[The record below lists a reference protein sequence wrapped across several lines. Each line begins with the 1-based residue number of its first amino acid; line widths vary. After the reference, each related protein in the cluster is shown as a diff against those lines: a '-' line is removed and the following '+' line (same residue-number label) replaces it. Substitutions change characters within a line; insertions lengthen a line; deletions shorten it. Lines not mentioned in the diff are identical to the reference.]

1 MVKYSPN
8 ENTYKE
14 MYLINKFEKDVME
27 SSLQNRRQDKTKTT
41 QKIPTSN
48 KTSSENEKEALE
60 TPNKKKSQSENGNE
74 NPVSN
79 ENDIGG
85 SNLEILNSSVETEKF
100 PNDKTSSVNKNTPT
114 SEKKI
119 DRNISRNNSIL
130 TPSDLKRILSTEKR
144 AMRKIKQI
152 ARRAPEKRQTRK
164 DANLINKER
173 QRQVV
178 TVKNAEPLTMI
189 YPISKNGNFTIKMN
203 SLRTFFIIGEFNCF
217 SNHGID

>member
-27 SSLQNRRQDKTKTT
+27 SSLQNMRHDKTKST

-48 KTSSENEKEALE
+48 KTSSENETEALE
-60 TPNKKKSQSENGNE
+60 TPNKKKPQSEKGNE
-74 NPVSN
+74 NRMSN
-79 ENDIGG
+79 ENDIET
-85 SNLEILNSSVETEKF
+85 SIPEILNSSTETEKI
-100 PNDKTSSVNKNTPT
+100 PNDKTSSVNENTTT
-114 SEKKI
+114 SEKRI
-119 DRNISRNNSIL
+119 DRNISRNKPIL
-130 TPSDLKRILSTEKR
+130 TPSDMKRILSTEKR

-152 ARRAPEKRQTRK
+152 ARRVPEKRQTRK

-173 QRQVV
+173 QRRVV

-189 YPISKNGNFTIKMN
+189 YPISKKRKLNNQNEFTEDIFHN
-203 SLRTFFIIGEFNCF
+203 WRV
-217 SNHGID
+217 

>member
-27 SSLQNRRQDKTKTT
+27 SSLQNMRHDKTKST

-48 KTSSENEKEALE
+48 KTSSENETEALE
-60 TPNKKKSQSENGNE
+60 TPNKKKPQSEKGNE
-74 NPVSN
+74 IRMSN
-79 ENDIGG
+79 ENDIET
-85 SNLEILNSSVETEKF
+85 SIPEILNSSTETEKI
-100 PNDKTSSVNKNTPT
+100 PSDKTSSVNENTTT
-114 SEKKI
+114 SEKRI
-119 DRNISRNNSIL
+119 DRNISRNKPIL
-130 TPSDLKRILSTEKR
+130 TPSDMKRILSTEKR

-189 YPISKNGNFTIKMN
+189 YPISKKRKLNNQNEFTEDIFHN
-203 SLRTFFIIGEFNCF
+203 WRV
-217 SNHGID
+217 

>member
-27 SSLQNRRQDKTKTT
+27 SSLQNMRHDKTKST

-48 KTSSENEKEALE
+48 KTSSENETEALE
-60 TPNKKKSQSENGNE
+60 TPNKKKPQSEKGNE
-74 NPVSN
+74 IRMSN
-79 ENDIGG
+79 ENDIET
-85 SNLEILNSSVETEKF
+85 SIPEILNSSTETEKI
-100 PNDKTSSVNKNTPT
+100 PNDKTSSVNENTTT
-114 SEKKI
+114 SEKRI
-119 DRNISRNNSIL
+119 DRNISRNKPIL
-130 TPSDLKRILSTEKR
+130 TPSDMKRILSTEKR

-178 TVKNAEPLTMI
+178 TVKNTEPLTMI
-189 YPISKNGNFTIKMN
+189 YPISKKRKLNNQNEFTEDIFHN
-203 SLRTFFIIGEFNCF
+203 WRV
-217 SNHGID
+217 

>member
-27 SSLQNRRQDKTKTT
+27 SSLQNMRNDKTKST

-60 TPNKKKSQSENGNE
+60 TSNKKKSQSENGNE
-74 NPVSN
+74 NLVSN
-79 ENDIGG
+79 ENDIEG

-152 ARRAPEKRQTRK
+152 ARRVPEKRQTRK

-178 TVKNAEPLTMI
+178 TVKNAEPLSMI
-189 YPISKNGNFTIKMN
+189 SPKSKKRKLNNQNEFTEDIFHN
-203 SLRTFFIIGEFNCF
+203 WRV
-217 SNHGID
+217 

>member
-27 SSLQNRRQDKTKTT
+27 SSLQNMRHDKTKST

-48 KTSSENEKEALE
+48 KTSSENETEALE
-60 TPNKKKSQSENGNE
+60 TPNKKKPQSEKGNE
-74 NPVSN
+74 NRMSN
-79 ENDIGG
+79 ENDIET
-85 SNLEILNSSVETEKF
+85 SIPEILNSSVETEKI
-100 PNDKTSSVNKNTPT
+100 PNDKTSSVNENTTT
-114 SEKKI
+114 SEKRI
-119 DRNISRNNSIL
+119 DRNISRNKPIL
-130 TPSDLKRILSTEKR
+130 TPSDMKRILSTEKR

-164 DANLINKER
+164 DANLVNKER

-178 TVKNAEPLTMI
+178 TVKNAEPLSMI
-189 YPISKNGNFTIKMN
+189 SPKSKKTEISQSK
-203 SLRTFFIIGEFNCF
+203 
-217 SNHGID
+217 

>member
-27 SSLQNRRQDKTKTT
+27 SSLQNMRHDKTKST

-48 KTSSENEKEALE
+48 KTSSENETEALE
-60 TPNKKKSQSENGNE
+60 TPNKKKPQSEKGNE
-74 NPVSN
+74 IRMSN
-79 ENDIGG
+79 ENDIET
-85 SNLEILNSSVETEKF
+85 SIPEILNSSTETEKI
-100 PNDKTSSVNKNTPT
+100 PNDKTSSVNENTTT
-114 SEKKI
+114 SEKRI

-152 ARRAPEKRQTRK
+152 ARRVPEKRQTRK
-164 DANLINKER
+164 DASLLNKS
-173 QRQVV
+173 RQVV

-189 YPISKNGNFTIKMN
+189 YPISKKRKLNNQNEFTEDIFHN
-203 SLRTFFIIGEFNCF
+203 WRV
-217 SNHGID
+217 

>member
-27 SSLQNRRQDKTKTT
+27 SSLQNMRHDKTKST

-48 KTSSENEKEALE
+48 KTSSENETEALE
-60 TPNKKKSQSENGNE
+60 TPNKKKPQSEKGNE
-74 NPVSN
+74 NRMSN
-79 ENDIGG
+79 ENDIET
-85 SNLEILNSSVETEKF
+85 SIPEILNSSTETEKI
-100 PNDKTSSVNKNTPT
+100 PNDKTSSVNENTTT
-114 SEKKI
+114 SEKRI
-119 DRNISRNNSIL
+119 DRNISRNKPIL
-130 TPSDLKRILSTEKR
+130 TPSDMKRILSTEKR

-152 ARRAPEKRQTRK
+152 ARRVPEKRQTRK

-189 YPISKNGNFTIKMN
+189 YPISKKRKLNNQNEFTEDIFHN
-203 SLRTFFIIGEFNCF
+203 WRV
-217 SNHGID
+217 

>member
-27 SSLQNRRQDKTKTT
+27 SSLQNMRHDKTKTT

-48 KTSSENEKEALE
+48 KTSSENETEALE
-60 TPNKKKSQSENGNE
+60 TPNKKKPQSEKGNE
-74 NPVSN
+74 IRMSN
-79 ENDIGG
+79 ENDIET
-85 SNLEILNSSVETEKF
+85 SIPEILNSSTETEKI
-100 PNDKTSSVNKNTPT
+100 PNDKTSSVNENTTT
-114 SEKKI
+114 SEKRI
-119 DRNISRNNSIL
+119 DRNISRNKPIL
-130 TPSDLKRILSTEKR
+130 TPSDMKRILSTEKR

-189 YPISKNGNFTIKMN
+189 YPISKKRKLNNQNEFTEDIFHN
-203 SLRTFFIIGEFNCF
+203 WRV
-217 SNHGID
+217 

>member
-1 MVKYSPN
+1 MVKYSPK
-8 ENTYKE
+8 ENNYKE

-27 SSLQNRRQDKTKTT
+27 NSLQNMRHDKTKST

-74 NPVSN
+74 NLVSN

-100 PNDKTSSVNKNTPT
+100 PNDKASSVNENTPT
-114 SEKKI
+114 SEKRI
-119 DRNISRNNSIL
+119 DRNISRNKSIL

-189 YPISKNGNFTIKMN
+189 YPISKKRKLNNQNEFTEDIFHN
-203 SLRTFFIIGEFNCF
+203 WRV
-217 SNHGID
+217 

>member
-1 MVKYSPN
+1 MVKYSPK
-8 ENTYKE
+8 ENSYKE

-27 SSLQNRRQDKTKTT
+27 NSLQNMRIDKTKTT

-48 KTSSENEKEALE
+48 TTSSENEKEALE
-60 TPNKKKSQSENGNE
+60 TSNKKKSQSENGNE
-74 NPVSN
+74 NLVSN
-79 ENDIGG
+79 ENDIEG

-100 PNDKTSSVNKNTPT
+100 PNDKTSSVNENTPT
-114 SEKKI
+114 SEKRI

-189 YPISKNGNFTIKMN
+189 YPISKKRKLNNQNEFTEDIFHN
-203 SLRTFFIIGEFNCF
+203 WRV
-217 SNHGID
+217 

>member
-1 MVKYSPN
+1 MVKYSPK
-8 ENTYKE
+8 ENSYKE

-27 SSLQNRRQDKTKTT
+27 NSLQNMRNDKTKTT
-41 QKIPTSN
+41 QKIPASN
-48 KTSSENEKEALE
+48 TTSSENEKEALE
-60 TPNKKKSQSENGNE
+60 TSNKKKSQSENGNE
-74 NPVSN
+74 NLVSN
-79 ENDIGG
+79 ENDIEG

-100 PNDKTSSVNKNTPT
+100 PNDKASSVNENTPT
-114 SEKKI
+114 SEKRI
-119 DRNISRNNSIL
+119 DRNISRNKSIL

-173 QRQVV
+173 QRRVV

-189 YPISKNGNFTIKMN
+189 YPISKKRKLNNQNEFTEDIFHN
-203 SLRTFFIIGEFNCF
+203 WRV
-217 SNHGID
+217 

>member
-27 SSLQNRRQDKTKTT
+27 SSLQNMRHDKTKST

-48 KTSSENEKEALE
+48 KTSSENETEALE
-60 TPNKKKSQSENGNE
+60 TPNKKKPQSEKGNE
-74 NPVSN
+74 IRMSN
-79 ENDIGG
+79 ENDIET
-85 SNLEILNSSVETEKF
+85 SIPEILNSSTETEKI
-100 PNDKTSSVNKNTPT
+100 PNDKTSSVNENTTT
-114 SEKKI
+114 SEKRI
-119 DRNISRNNSIL
+119 DRNISRNKPIL
-130 TPSDLKRILSTEKR
+130 TPSDMKRILSTEKR
-144 AMRKIKQI
+144 AIRKIKQI

-189 YPISKNGNFTIKMN
+189 YPISKKRKLNNQNEFTEDIFHN
-203 SLRTFFIIGEFNCF
+203 WRV
-217 SNHGID
+217 

>member
-27 SSLQNRRQDKTKTT
+27 SSLQNMRHDKTKST

-48 KTSSENEKEALE
+48 KTSSENETEALE
-60 TPNKKKSQSENGNE
+60 TPNKKKPQSEKGNE
-74 NPVSN
+74 IRMSN
-79 ENDIGG
+79 ENDIET
-85 SNLEILNSSVETEKF
+85 SIPEILNSSTETEKI
-100 PNDKTSSVNKNTPT
+100 PNDKTSSVNENTTT
-114 SEKKI
+114 SEKRI
-119 DRNISRNNSIL
+119 DRNISRNKPIL
-130 TPSDLKRILSTEKR
+130 TPSDMKRILSTEKR

-189 YPISKNGNFTIKMN
+189 YPISKNGNLTIKMN
-203 SLRTFFIIGEFNCF
+203 SLRTFFIIGEF
-217 SNHGID
+217 S

>member
-27 SSLQNRRQDKTKTT
+27 SSLQNMRHDKTKST

-48 KTSSENEKEALE
+48 KTSSENETEALE
-60 TPNKKKSQSENGNE
+60 TPNKKNPQSEKGNE
-74 NPVSN
+74 IRMSN
-79 ENDIGG
+79 ENDIET
-85 SNLEILNSSVETEKF
+85 SIPEILNSSTETEKI
-100 PNDKTSSVNKNTPT
+100 PNDKTSSVNENTTT
-114 SEKKI
+114 SEKRI
-119 DRNISRNNSIL
+119 DRNISRNKPIL
-130 TPSDLKRILSTEKR
+130 TPSDMKRILSTEKR

-173 QRQVV
+173 QRRVV

-189 YPISKNGNFTIKMN
+189 YPISKKRKLNNQNEFTEDIFHN
-203 SLRTFFIIGEFNCF
+203 WRVYPF
-217 SNHGID
+217 

>member
-27 SSLQNRRQDKTKTT
+27 SSLQNMRHDKTKST

-48 KTSSENEKEALE
+48 KTSSENETEALE
-60 TPNKKKSQSENGNE
+60 TPNKKKPQSEKGNE
-74 NPVSN
+74 NRMSN
-79 ENDIGG
+79 ENDIET
-85 SNLEILNSSVETEKF
+85 SIPEILNSSTETEKI
-100 PNDKTSSVNKNTPT
+100 PNDKTSSVNENTTT
-114 SEKKI
+114 SEKRI
-119 DRNISRNNSIL
+119 DRNISRNKPIL
-130 TPSDLKRILSTEKR
+130 TPSDMKRILSTEKR

-173 QRQVV
+173 QRRVV

-189 YPISKNGNFTIKMN
+189 YPISKKRKLNNQNEFTEDIFQN
-203 SLRTFFIIGEFNCF
+203 WRV
-217 SNHGID
+217 

>member
-27 SSLQNRRQDKTKTT
+27 SSLQNMRHDKTKST

-48 KTSSENEKEALE
+48 KTSSENETEALE
-60 TPNKKKSQSENGNE
+60 TPNKKKPQSEKGNE
-74 NPVSN
+74 IRMSN
-79 ENDIGG
+79 ENDIET
-85 SNLEILNSSVETEKF
+85 SIPEILNSSTETEKI
-100 PNDKTSSVNKNTPT
+100 PNDKTSSVNENTTT
-114 SEKKI
+114 SEKRI
-119 DRNISRNNSIL
+119 DRNISRNRPIL
-130 TPSDLKRILSTEKR
+130 TPSDMKRILSTEKR

-152 ARRAPEKRQTRK
+152 ARRVPEKRQTRK

-189 YPISKNGNFTIKMN
+189 YPISKKRKLNNQNEFTEDIFHN
-203 SLRTFFIIGEFNCF
+203 WRV
-217 SNHGID
+217 

>member
-27 SSLQNRRQDKTKTT
+27 SSLQNMRHDKTKST

-48 KTSSENEKEALE
+48 KTSSENETEALE
-60 TPNKKKSQSENGNE
+60 TPNKKKPQSEKGNE
-74 NPVSN
+74 NRMSN
-79 ENDIGG
+79 ENDIET
-85 SNLEILNSSVETEKF
+85 SIPEILNSSTETEKI
-100 PNDKTSSVNKNTPT
+100 PNDKTSSVNENTTT
-114 SEKKI
+114 SEKRI
-119 DRNISRNNSIL
+119 DRNISRNKPIL
-130 TPSDLKRILSTEKR
+130 TPSDMKRILSTEKR

-189 YPISKNGNFTIKMN
+189 YPISKKRKLNNQNEFTEDIFHN
-203 SLRTFFIIGEFNCF
+203 WRV
-217 SNHGID
+217 